1 MRPSLMEGLHKQD
14 REGLKRNPSELE
26 ELHRHSP
33 PADEER
39 PQDK

>member
-1 MRPSLMEGLHKQD
+1 MEGLHKED
-14 REGLKRNPSELE
+14 REELDRNTSELE
-26 ELHRHSP
+26 EPRRHSP